1 MKLFTCK
8 TNYDLTEG
16 RGWEVPTVFSLTLN
30 DALYFAHT
38 HRLFYYQ
45 PQSVSEHTFGELSF
59 GYGKPISSEG
69 NFSDE
74 VLGMDW
80 REYVELLEKRGET
93 LPKPASK
100 PQEIYVAGAGVNRK
114 IGDYSYRDVFVPDSV
129 FLDESQAVEYAQKK
143 LELEDGLYT
152 NPRVFKLL
160 TNTTYGVRVF
170 DGEAHYIAVK
180 QEVANRDELR
190 FAELKRTFE
199 VSNG

>member
-16 RGWEVPTVFSLTLN
+16 RGWEVPTVFTLTLN

-38 HRLFYYQ
+38 HRLFYDR

-59 GYGKPISSEG
+59 GFGDRISTEG
-69 NFSDE
+69 SFYNES
-74 VLGMDW
+74 LGSNW
-80 REYVELLEKRGET
+80 NEYIKLLEKHGEI
-93 LPKPASK
+93 LPKPAAE
-100 PQEIYVAGAGVNRK
+100 PQVIYVVGAGANRK
-114 IGDYSYRDVFVPDSV
+114 IGDIRYQDVFTPDSV
-129 FLDESQAVEYAQKK
+129 FFDERQAVEYAQKK
-143 LELEDGLYT
+143 LALADELYT

-160 TNTTYGVRVF
+160 TNTTYGVCVF
-170 DGEAHYIAVK
+170 NGEPHYVAVK
-180 QEVANRDELR
+180 PEAANRDELR